1 MQDLQDL
8 QSKKNDGQSLSSDEE
23 SILKVYE
30 LIQKYTPEDERPD
43 RELQLSLLLDDI
55 KDSK

>member
-8 QSKKNDGQSLSSDEE
+8 QIKQGEGKKLSAEE
-23 SILKVYE
+23 QSILEVYN
-30 LIQKYTPEDERPD
+30 LIEKYTPEDERPD

-55 KDSK
+55 KNSK

>member
-1 MQDLQDL
+1 MQDLQNL
-8 QSKKNDGQSLSSDEE
+8 QIKQNEGQKLSAEE
-23 SILKVYE
+23 QSILEVYN
-30 LIQKYTPEDERPD
+30 LIEKYTPEDERPD